1 MKRTAVTVL
10 LLLFGAASIEAK
22 PTLYGPS
29 NNELV
34 LQGQLDQHRE
44 IIMRLSQ
51 RINALN
57 ERVSGLTTVIEG
69 LNRTIGELKSSGAL
83 RSKQNEA
90 SGNLVLLEAKV
101 ARLES
106 ECVKKNE
113 IGSLTTSQPKSK
125 KSSVGKSSAKSKS
138 SSEKQK
144 ATVSLELKGNA
155 TLYSEGVRLFQKQ
168 KYDEAKKRFE
178 ITRRKGYKPAA
189 SNYYL
194 GEIAYYTHH
203 YNDAIFYFKK
213 SAEIYDQAS
222 YIDTLLLHTAVSL
235 EKTGDKVQAKTFYQ
249 TIIDGYPEKK
259 SARIAK
265 KKIRNL

>member
-1 MKRTAVTVL
+1 MNRNVLTL
-10 LLLFGAASIEAK
+10 LLLFLGVSSLEAK

-57 ERVSGLTTVIEG
+57 ERISGLTTVIEG
-69 LNRTIGELKSSGAL
+69 LNRTVGELKSSRASL
-83 RSKQNEA
+83 TKQSEA
-90 SGNLVLLEAKV
+90 SNNLVLLEAKV

-106 ECVKKNE
+106 ECVRKNE
-113 IGSLTTSQPKSK
+113 IKSLTATHSKSK
-125 KSSVGKSSAKSKS
+125 KSSGKSSSAKHPS
-138 SSEKQK
+138 SPQKQK
-144 ATVSLELKGNA
+144 ATVSLELKSSA

-178 ITRRKGYKPAA
+178 ITRKKGYKPAA

-203 YNDAIFYFKK
+203 YRDAIFYFKK
-213 SAEIYDQAS
+213 SAGIYDQAS
-222 YIDTLLLHTAVSL
+222 YIDTLLLHTAISL
-235 EKTGDKVQAKTFYQ
+235 ENTGDKAEAKMFYQ
-249 TIIDGYPEKK
+249 TIIDSYPEKK
-259 SARIAK
+259 SARIAR
-265 KKIRNL
+265 KKIRKL